1 MNYAKRKQQLDHIL
15 KDKVYWKF
23 RHDGFK
29 SFVVDMRRIIS
40 MGYGVSEKQEEAI
53 TNAVSNYAKYFLRT
67 NDPKYEKKTHD
78 MIKKVKSIE
87 DIVYASNHSL
97 GSISLATKFLSG
109 IEKYIKSGNTLT
121 TKQKTALNNLHTR
134 FKENL

>member
-1 MNYAKRKQQLDHIL
+1 
-15 KDKVYWKF
+15 
-23 RHDGFK
+23 
-29 SFVVDMRRIIS
+29 
-40 MGYGVSEKQEEAI
+40 
-53 TNAVSNYAKYFLRT
+53 
-67 NDPKYEKKTHD
+67 

-121 TKQKTALNNLHTR
+121 TKQKTALNNLHAR